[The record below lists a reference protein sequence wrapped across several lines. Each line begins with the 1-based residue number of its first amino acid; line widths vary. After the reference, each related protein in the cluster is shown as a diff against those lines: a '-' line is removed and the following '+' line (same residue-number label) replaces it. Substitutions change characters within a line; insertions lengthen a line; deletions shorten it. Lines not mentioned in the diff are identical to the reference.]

1 MEHEH
6 LGRRAFVTGL
16 TLTGS
21 AGWLGARACRVD
33 AEPAPETTTLRLFKF
48 PVACFAPYYLA
59 EDLLRAEG
67 FTDVQYVNLG
77 PSQTNLKALGGGDI
91 HFTIT
96 DIHTALL
103 HLDGAPASVLLLA
116 GIHGGCYELFVTNGV
131 RTVRELKGRI
141 VSVANRG
148 RQAFV
153 SSIAA
158 WIGLDPHKDIDF
170 IIQPASSGME
180 LFAQG
185 TVDAFMGFPPDPQ
198 ELRGRKIGTVLVDTK
213 VDRPWAQ
220 YLCCF
225 LAANPAFV
233 RKHPVATKRA
243 MRAMLKAID
252 ICAADPDRAARALLG
267 RGYTA
272 RPEFALQAIREI
284 PYNLWRGF
292 NPSDT
297 VRFHAIRLHEVGII
311 KSTPQTVIAQ
321 GTDWRFLDGLKTELK
336 S

>member
-1 MEHEH
+1 M
-6 LGRRAFVTGL
+6 TGL
-16 TLTGS
+16 TLAGS
-21 AGWLGARACRVD
+21 AGWLGMRPPSVA
-33 AEPAPETTTLRLFKF
+33 AEPPPETTTLRLFKF
-48 PVACFAPYYLA
+48 PIACFAPYYLA
-59 EDLLRAEG
+59 EALLRTEG
-67 FTDVQYVNLG
+67 FTDVQYVNLA
-77 PSQTNLKALGGGDI
+77 PTQTNLKALSSGDI

-103 HLDGAPASVLLLA
+103 HLDTEASILLLA

-131 RTVRELKGRI
+131 RTVRDLKGRI

-148 RQAFV
+148 RQVFV

-158 WIGLDPHKDIDF
+158 WIGLNPHKDIDF
-170 IIQPASSGME
+170 LIQPASTGIE

-198 ELRGRKIGTVLVDTK
+198 ELRTKKIGSVLVDTK
-213 VDRPWAQ
+213 VDRPWSQ
-220 YLCCF
+220 FLCCF
-225 LAANPAFV
+225 LAANSAFV
-233 RKHPVATKRA
+233 RKYPVATKRA

-252 ICAADPDRAARALLG
+252 ICAADPDRAARALLD

-272 RPEFALQAIREI
+272 RPDFALQAIREI
-284 PYNLWRGF
+284 PYNLWRGY

-311 KSTPQTVIAQ
+311 KSTPQAVIAQ
-321 GTDWRFLDGLKTELK
+321 GADWRFLNELK
-336 S
+336 KELKG

>member
-1 MEHEH
+1 MN
-6 LGRRAFVTGL
+6 RRRCTRREFMTGL
-16 TLTGS
+16 TLAGS
-21 AGWLGARACRVD
+21 AGWLGMRPPTVA
-33 AEPAPETTTLRLFKF
+33 AEPPPETTTLRLFKF
-48 PVACFAPYYLA
+48 PIACFAPYYLA
-59 EDLLRAEG
+59 EELLRAEG
-67 FTDVQYVNLG
+67 FTDVQYVNLA
-77 PSQTNLKALGGGDI
+77 STQTNLKALSSGDI

-103 HLDGAPASVLLLA
+103 HLDTELSILLLA

-131 RTVRELKGRI
+131 RTVRDLKGRI

-158 WIGLDPHKDIDF
+158 WIGLNPHKDIDF
-170 IIQPASSGME
+170 LIQPASSGME

-198 ELRGRKIGTVLVDTK
+198 ELRTKKIGSVLVDTK
-213 VDRPWAQ
+213 VDRPWSQ

-252 ICAADPDRAARALLG
+252 ICAADPARAARALLD

-272 RPEFALQAIREI
+272 RPDFALQAIR
-284 PYNLWRGF
+284 
-292 NPSDT
+292 
-297 VRFHAIRLHEVGII
+297 
-311 KSTPQTVIAQ
+311 
-321 GTDWRFLDGLKTELK
+321 
-336 S
+336 

>member
-1 MEHEH
+1 M
-6 LGRRAFVTGL
+6 
-16 TLTGS
+16 
-21 AGWLGARACRVD
+21 
-33 AEPAPETTTLRLFKF
+33 TLRLFKF
-48 PVACFAPYYLA
+48 PIACFAPYYLA
-59 EDLLRAEG
+59 EELLRAEG
-67 FTDVQYVNLG
+67 FTDVQYVNLA
-77 PSQTNLKALGGGDI
+77 STQTNLKALSSGDL

-96 DIHTALL
+96 DVHTALL
-103 HLDGAPASVLLLA
+103 HLDTEASILLLA

-131 RTVRELKGRI
+131 RTVRDLKGRI

-170 IIQPASSGME
+170 LIQPASSGIE

-198 ELRGRKIGTVLVDTK
+198 ELRAKKIGSVLVDTK
-213 VDRPWAQ
+213 VDRPWSQ

-233 RKHPVATKRA
+233 RKYPVATKRA
-243 MRAMLKAID
+243 VRAMLKAID
-252 ICAADPDRAARALLG
+252 ICAAHPDRAARALLG

-272 RPEFALQAIREI
+272 RPDFALQAIREI
-284 PYNLWRGF
+284 PYNFWRGY

-311 KSTPQTVIAQ
+311 KSTPQAVIAQ
-321 GTDWRFLDGLKTELK
+321 GTDWRFLNDLKKELK
-336 S
+336 G

>member
-1 MEHEH
+1 MN
-6 LGRRAFVTGL
+6 RRHCSRREFMTGL
-16 TLTGS
+16 TLAGS
-21 AGWLGARACRVD
+21 AGWLGMRPPAVA
-33 AEPAPETTTLRLFKF
+33 AEPPPETTTLRLFKF
-48 PVACFAPYYLA
+48 PIACFAPYYLA
-59 EDLLRAEG
+59 EELLRAEG
-67 FTDVQYVNLG
+67 FTDVQYVNLA
-77 PSQTNLKALGGGDI
+77 PTQTNLKALSSGDI

-103 HLDGAPASVLLLA
+103 HLDAEASIVLLA

-131 RTVRELKGRI
+131 RTVRDLKGRI

-158 WIGLDPHKDIDF
+158 WIGLNPHKDIDF
-170 IIQPASSGME
+170 LIQPASSGME

-198 ELRGRKIGTVLVDTK
+198 ELRAKKIGSVLVDTK
-213 VDRPWAQ
+213 VDRPWSQ

-225 LAANPAFV
+225 FAANPAFV

-243 MRAMLKAID
+243 LRAMLKAID
-252 ICAADPDRAARALLG
+252 LCASDPDRAARALLG

-272 RPEFALQAIREI
+272 RPDFALQAIREI
-284 PYNLWRGF
+284 PYNLWRGY

-311 KSTPQTVIAQ
+311 KSTPQAVIAQ
-321 GTDWRFLDGLKTELK
+321 GADWRFLNELK
-336 S
+336 RELKG

>member
-1 MEHEH
+1 MAR
-6 LGRRAFVTGL
+6 LSRRAFMTGL
-16 TLTGS
+16 TLLGS
-21 AGWLGARACRVD
+21 AGWLGVRPRTAD
-33 AEPAPETTTLRLFKF
+33 AEPSPETTTLRLFKF
-48 PVACFAPYYLA
+48 PIACFAPYYLA

-67 FTDVQYVNLG
+67 FTDVQYVNLA
-77 PSQTNLKALGGGDI
+77 PTQTNLKALGSGDI

-103 HLDGAPASVLLLA
+103 HLDAEASILLLA

-131 RTVRELKGRI
+131 RTVRDLKGRI

-158 WIGLDPHKDIDF
+158 WIGLDPHKEIDF
-170 IIQPASSGME
+170 LIQPASTGME

-198 ELRGRKIGTVLVDTK
+198 ELRARKIGAVLVDTK
-213 VDRPWAQ
+213 VDRPWSQ

-243 MRAMLKAID
+243 MRAVLKAID
-252 ICAADPDRAARALLG
+252 ICAADPDRAARALLD

-272 RPEFALQAIREI
+272 RPELARQAIREI
-284 PYNLWRGF
+284 PYDLWRGYS
-292 NPSDT
+292 PSDT
-297 VRFHAIRLHEVGII
+297 VRFHAIRLHEVGLI
-311 KSTPQTVIAQ
+311 KSTPQAVIAQ
-321 GTDWRFLDGLKTELK
+321 GTNWRFLNDLKKELK
-336 S
+336 G

>member
-1 MEHEH
+1 M
-6 LGRRAFVTGL
+6 TGL
-16 TLTGS
+16 TLV
-21 AGWLGARACRVD
+21 GWLGVRPRTVD
-33 AEPAPETTTLRLFKF
+33 AEPPPETTTLRLFKF

-59 EDLLRAEG
+59 EELLRAEG
-67 FTDVQYVNLG
+67 FTDVQYVNLA
-77 PSQTNLKALGGGDI
+77 PTQTNLKALSSGDL

-103 HLDGAPASVLLLA
+103 HLDAEASIVLLA

-131 RTVRELKGRI
+131 RTVRDLKGRI

-170 IIQPASSGME
+170 LIQPASSGME

-185 TVDAFMGFPPDPQ
+185 TVDGFMGFPPDPQ
-198 ELRGRKIGTVLVDTK
+198 ELRAKKIGSVLVDTK
-213 VDRPWAQ
+213 VDRPWSQ

-233 RKHPVATKRA
+233 RKHPVASKRA

-252 ICAADPDRAARALLG
+252 ICATDPDRAARALLG

-272 RPEFALQAIREI
+272 RPDFALQAIREI
-284 PYNLWRGF
+284 PYNLWRGY

-311 KSTPQTVIAQ
+311 KSTPQAVIAQ
-321 GTDWRFLDGLKTELK
+321 GTDWRFLNELK
-336 S
+336 KELKG

>member
-1 MEHEH
+1 MN
-6 LGRRAFVTGL
+6 RRHCSRREFMTGL
-16 TLTGS
+16 TLVGT
-21 AGWLGARACRVD
+21 AGWLGVRPRTVD
-33 AEPAPETTTLRLFKF
+33 AEPPPETTTLRLFKF

-59 EDLLRAEG
+59 EELLRAEG
-67 FTDVQYVNLG
+67 FTDVQYVNLA
-77 PSQTNLKALGGGDI
+77 PTQTNLKALSSGDL

-103 HLDGAPASVLLLA
+103 HLDAEASIVLLA

-131 RTVRELKGRI
+131 RTVRDLKGRI

-170 IIQPASSGME
+170 LIQPASSGME

-185 TVDAFMGFPPDPQ
+185 TVDGFMGFPPDPQ
-198 ELRGRKIGTVLVDTK
+198 ELRAKKIGSVLVDTK
-213 VDRPWAQ
+213 VDRPWSQ

-233 RKHPVATKRA
+233 RRHPVATKRA

-252 ICAADPDRAARALLG
+252 ICATDPDRAARALLG

-272 RPEFALQAIREI
+272 RPDFALQAIREI
-284 PYNLWRGF
+284 PYNLWRGY

-311 KSTPQTVIAQ
+311 KSTPQAVIAQ
-321 GTDWRFLDGLKTELK
+321 GTDWRFLNELK
-336 S
+336 KELKG

>member
-1 MEHEH
+1 MN
-6 LGRRAFVTGL
+6 RRHCSRREFMTGL
-16 TLTGS
+16 TLV
-21 AGWLGARACRVD
+21 GWLGVRPRTVD
-33 AEPAPETTTLRLFKF
+33 AEPPPETTTLRLFKF

-59 EDLLRAEG
+59 EELLRAEG
-67 FTDVQYVNLG
+67 FTDVQYVNLA
-77 PSQTNLKALGGGDI
+77 PTQTNLKALSSGDL

-103 HLDGAPASVLLLA
+103 HLDAEASIVLLA

-131 RTVRELKGRI
+131 RTVRDLKGRI

-170 IIQPASSGME
+170 LIQPASSGME

-185 TVDAFMGFPPDPQ
+185 TVDGFMGFPPDPQ
-198 ELRGRKIGTVLVDTK
+198 ELRAKKIGSVLVDTK
-213 VDRPWAQ
+213 VDRPWSQ

-252 ICAADPDRAARALLG
+252 ICATDPDRAARALLG

-272 RPEFALQAIREI
+272 RPDFALQAIREI
-284 PYNLWRGF
+284 PYNLWRGY

-311 KSTPQTVIAQ
+311 KSTPQAVIAQ
-321 GTDWRFLDGLKTELK
+321 GTDWRFLNELK
-336 S
+336 KELKG

>member
-1 MEHEH
+1 M
-6 LGRRAFVTGL
+6 TGL
-16 TLTGS
+16 TLAGS
-21 AGWLGARACRVD
+21 AGWLGARPQIVD
-33 AEPAPETTTLRLFKF
+33 AEPAPETTTLKLFQF

-59 EDLLRAEG
+59 EELLRGEG
-67 FTDVQYVNLG
+67 FTDVQYVKLA
-77 PSQTNLKALGGGDI
+77 PTQTSLKALSSGDI
-91 HFTIT
+91 HLTIT

-103 HLDGAPASVLLLA
+103 HLDAEASIVLLA

-131 RTVRELKGRI
+131 RTVRDLKGRI

-158 WIGLDPHKDIDF
+158 WIGLNPHKDIDF
-170 IIQPASSGME
+170 LIQPASSGME

-198 ELRGRKIGTVLVDTK
+198 ELRTKKIGSVLVDTK
-213 VDRPWAQ
+213 VDRPWSQ

-233 RKHPVATKRA
+233 RRHPVATKRA
-243 MRAMLKAID
+243 MRAILKAID
-252 ICAADPDRAARALLG
+252 ICATDPDRAAQALIG
-267 RGYTA
+267 RGYTGTS
-272 RPEFALQAIREI
+272 RFALQAIREI
-284 PYNLWRGF
+284 PYNLWRTYS
-292 NPSDT
+292 PSDT

-311 KSTPQTVIAQ
+311 KSTPQAVIAQ
-321 GTDWRFLDGLKTELK
+321 GTDWRFLNELK
-336 S
+336 KELKG

>member
-1 MEHEH
+1 M
-6 LGRRAFVTGL
+6 TGL
-16 TLTGS
+16 TLV
-21 AGWLGARACRVD
+21 GWLGVRPRTVD
-33 AEPAPETTTLRLFKF
+33 AEPPPETTTLRLFKF

-59 EDLLRAEG
+59 EELLRAEG
-67 FTDVQYVNLG
+67 FTDVQYVNLA
-77 PSQTNLKALGGGDI
+77 PTQTNLKALSSGDL

-103 HLDGAPASVLLLA
+103 HLDAEASIVLLA

-131 RTVRELKGRI
+131 RTVRDLKGRI

-170 IIQPASSGME
+170 LIQPASSGME

-185 TVDAFMGFPPDPQ
+185 TVDGFMGFPPDPQ
-198 ELRGRKIGTVLVDTK
+198 ELRAKKIGSVLVDTK
-213 VDRPWAQ
+213 VDRPWSQ

-252 ICAADPDRAARALLG
+252 ICATDPDRAARALLG

-272 RPEFALQAIREI
+272 RPDFALQAIREI
-284 PYNLWRGF
+284 PYNLWRGY

-311 KSTPQTVIAQ
+311 KSTPQAVIAQ
-321 GTDWRFLDGLKTELK
+321 GTDWRFLNELK
-336 S
+336 KELKG